1 MTATTPTLGTR
12 REAATLGH
20 IGRLARGARAFLSSV
35 GTRWSDF
42 VDAGQLGPSAETMTG
57 RHTGARI

>member
-12 REAATLGH
+12 RGAATLGYA
-20 IGRLARGARAFLSSV
+20 GRLARGARSFLSAV
-35 GTRWSDF
+35 GNRWSDF